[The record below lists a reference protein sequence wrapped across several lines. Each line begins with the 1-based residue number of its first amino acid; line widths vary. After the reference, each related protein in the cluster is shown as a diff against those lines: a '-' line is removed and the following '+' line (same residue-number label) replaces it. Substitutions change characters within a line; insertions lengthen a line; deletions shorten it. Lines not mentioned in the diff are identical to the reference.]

1 LTYARLF
8 IVVIFTAM
16 RMVDVERAKCVG
28 VDPDGSARLHSF
40 ATKGVTWAK
49 MTSMDIICP
58 PTGVLPEAS
67 GAPASARWFATFME
81 SCVGREWL
89 FPSFDSPPGSAGSV
103 VGATWREPPQA
114 ASLSQITGAF
124 YNLLSLGG
132 FSKELMRQADFTP
145 HAVRHLAPDL
155 ARVFLPMFSDQERRE
170 IGRWAE
176 LPEERVARLAK
187 GSASPSSRL
196 RMSNH
201 YSRGE
206 AALQSERQ
214 VRIKLF
220 DQVRRCVR
228 ELVPGSFPWSTVI
241 PWQRG
246 EIPSFNFLVLKDD
259 SQSCI
264 GSAQESKKQPQL
276 G

>member
-1 LTYARLF
+1 
-8 IVVIFTAM
+8 
-16 RMVDVERAKCVG
+16 
-28 VDPDGSARLHSF
+28 
-40 ATKGVTWAK
+40 
-49 MTSMDIICP
+49 
-58 PTGVLPEAS
+58 
-67 GAPASARWFATFME
+67 
-81 SCVGREWL
+81 
-89 FPSFDSPPGSAGSV
+89 
-103 VGATWREPPQA
+103 
-114 ASLSQITGAF
+114 
-124 YNLLSLGG
+124 
-132 FSKELMRQADFTP
+132 MRQVALTP
-145 HAVRHLAPDL
+145 PAGRHLAPDL

-228 ELVPGSFPWSTVI
+228 ELVPGSSSHQAF
-241 PWQRG
+241 
-246 EIPSFNFLVLKDD
+246 
-259 SQSCI
+259 
-264 GSAQESKKQPQL
+264 
-276 G
+276 